1 MRTRVGERAETF
13 PIGALSRRT
22 GCNIETIRYY
32 ERIGLLPAPPRG
44 EGGHRRY
51 GRGHLKRLTFVRR
64 SRELGFTL
72 GEIRH
77 LLALVDGRGTTCA
90 EVKAIT
96 LDHLAEVRRKIADLR
111 CLERVLR
118 DMAARCDGGEVPE
131 CPVVDALFRE
141 RAVRPPGG
149 AG

>member
-13 PIGALSRRT
+13 PIGTLSRRT

-64 SRELGFTL
+64 GRELGFTL
-72 GEIRH
+72 DEIRR
-77 LLALVDGRGTTCA
+77 LLALVDGRGATCG

-96 LDHLAEVRRKIADLR
+96 LDHLDGVRRKIADLKR
-111 CLERVLR
+111 LERVLK
-118 DMAARCDGGEVPE
+118 DMAAQCDGGEVPE

-141 RAVRPPGG
+141 RALRLSIGTG
-149 AG
+149 